1 MGNNERLNNKAG
13 RIERHLGLRALTRGP
28 MPPLGFGVLF
38 PARTLLRRGA
48 RREPLRRVLPH
59 GPAAARIWR
68 TAAAGLLLVLV
79 TAGGVRADDLAARLK
94 ALADTTIKEDE
105 SVGIVL
111 GVAREGQNPVIQA
124 SGRARV
130 TPAMPMTPDIDLKAA
145 SIGKTFIA
153 ALVLELADEG
163 SLGLDDKL
171 SRYLPN
177 VANANRV
184 TLRQLLNHTSGYDD
198 YITDEFLDT
207 VHAHRGKSWTLS
219 ELLDYVPSQLLE
231 APGTRYD
238 YSNTNYLLL
247 SLVVQS
253 VTGHSVVVEIRRH
266 FLEPLALTHTWF
278 ASEEQVPVDKL
289 AHGYSELGDDGS
301 RVDATDDPWPLG
313 GADGG
318 MVTNA
323 GDLVIWAR
331 TLFGGHLL
339 SQRRLKEMLDFV
351 DASDDDAAPGSG
363 YGLGVERLRIEGITF
378 YGHTGS
384 TPGYNDM
391 LLYEP
396 ATKTVIV
403 IAINDDPEDEDLLD
417 VIALRVVQALEE
429 GGAFHFPRSA
439 DPQAAAPAQ
448 TAPSSSPSS
457 KPASKP
463 SPTSPSGAAPAKE

>member
-1 MGNNERLNNKAG
+1 M
-13 RIERHLGLRALTRGP
+13 
-28 MPPLGFGVLF
+28 
-38 PARTLLRRGA
+38 
-48 RREPLRRVLPH
+48 
-59 GPAAARIWR
+59 
-68 TAAAGLLLVLV
+68 AAG
-79 TAGGVRADDLAARLK
+79 TARADDLAARLK
-94 ALADTTIKEDE
+94 ALADSTIKEDE

-111 GVAREGQNPVIQA
+111 GVAREGQTPIVQA

-130 TPAMPMTPDIDLKAA
+130 APAAPMTPDIEFKAA

-153 ALVLELADEG
+153 AIVLELADEG
-163 SLGLDDKL
+163 LLNLDDKL
-171 SRYLPN
+171 SRYLPK
-177 VANANRV
+177 VPNAERV

-198 YITDEFLDT
+198 YITDDFLDT
-207 VHAHRGKSWTLS
+207 VHAHSAKAWTLS

-247 SLVVQS
+247 SLVVQN
-253 VTGHSVVVEIRRH
+253 VTGHSVVAEIRRH
-266 FLEPLALTHTWF
+266 FLEPLGLTHTWF
-278 ASEEQVPVDKL
+278 ASEERVPADKL

-301 RVDATDDPWPLG
+301 RVDVTDDPWPLG

-331 TLFGGHLL
+331 TLFGGRLL
-339 SQRRLKEMLDFV
+339 SQRRLNEMLDFV

-384 TPGYNDM
+384 SPGYNDM

-417 VIALRVVQALEE
+417 VIALRVVQAVEE
-429 GGAFHFPRSA
+429 GGTIRFPRTA
-439 DPQAAAPAQ
+439 DPQAGSPAQ
-448 TAPSSSPSS
+448 AAPSSTPSS
-457 KPASKP
+457 KPTPKP
-463 SPTSPSGAAPAKE
+463 SSPSPSGTPPANE